1 MPPTII
7 RVDDIY
13 WEDCTDNDD
22 ESDTVTI
29 DNNIT
34 YRWFYDS
41 VRVRSG
47 REVREEEER
56 KRRKNLKRKW
66 RV

>member
-13 WEDCTDNDD
+13 WDDYTDNDD
-22 ESDTVTI
+22 ESDTITI

-34 YRWFYDS
+34 YQWLDAA
-41 VRVRSG
+41 VRIRSG